1 MRLARRTLTSGE
13 RNGMSKVTE
22 GVVIAIR
29 TARYSEEGRR
39 LWPRDHPASLHSL
52 AARFGLSVS
61 QVSKIALGRQ
71 WRACRA

>member
-1 MRLARRTLTSGE
+1 MNLARRTAKSGE
-13 RNGMSKVTE
+13 RNGMAKITE

-29 TARYSEEGRR
+29 RARYSEEGRR
-39 LWPRDHPASLHSL
+39 AWPKDHPSSTTAL

-71 WRACRA
+71 WRAVKA

>member
-39 LWPRDHPASLHSL
+39 GWPKDHPSSLHSL
-52 AARFGLSVS
+52 AARFDLSVA
-61 QVSKIALGRQ
+61 QVSRIALGRQ
-71 WRACRA
+71 WRAVKA